1 MVIIAG
7 DRVPGTLVHFSGLRF
22 IVNLEGGLE
31 PVCSSSW
38 LPNADGA
45 DPDVDSLR
53 GLRLEV
59 PGDNT
64 SPHVQR
70 PLTDRARVE

>member
-1 MVIIAG
+1 MAIIAG
-7 DRVPGTLVHFSGLRF
+7 DWVPGTLMRFGGLRF
-22 IVNLEGGLE
+22 IINLEGSLE

-59 PGDNT
+59 PGDNA
-64 SPHVQR
+64 SPHIQR
-70 PLTDRARVE
+70 PLTDRARAE